1 MGSYYCS
8 YYSFVYRFLFIRC
21 LGSRFMI
28 VKEIKKLNSRHRQ
41 VMRAI
46 LAGRTRQ
53 FIVDQTGISESQ
65 YERIIRS
72 TIFIE
77 EKDRMQD
84 DIRQEAIRIIAAKE
98 ADPVSQVLKEGELP
112 AAKKMVGLLD
122 SKDEKIS
129 QTSAMELLDIG
140 GRKPKAG
147 PGIDAR
153 SLTFV
158 LEGKQADNIAR
169 ALEDTS
175 SGNKRT
181 DSKHEEACSK

>member
-1 MGSYYCS
+1 
-8 YYSFVYRFLFIRC
+8 
-21 LGSRFMI
+21 MI

-41 VMRAI
+41 IMRAI

-53 FIVDQTGISESQ
+53 FITNETGISDSQ

-72 TIFIE
+72 TIFIQ
-77 EKDRMQD
+77 EKDKMQD
-84 DIRQEAIRIIAAKE
+84 EIRQEAVRIIAAKE

-112 AAKKMVGLLD
+112 AAKKLVGLID
-122 SKDEKIS
+122 SEDEKIS
-129 QTSAMELLDIG
+129 QTSAIELLDIG
-140 GRKPKAG
+140 GRRPKAA

-158 LEGKQADNIAR
+158 LEGKNAENISR

-175 SGNKRT
+175 HGAGNVRT
-181 DSKHEEACSK
+181 DKQHEEASPK

>member
-1 MGSYYCS
+1 
-8 YYSFVYRFLFIRC
+8 
-21 LGSRFMI
+21 MI
-28 VKEIKKLNSRHRQ
+28 VNEIKKLNSRHRQ

-72 TIFIE
+72 AIFVE
-77 EKDRMQD
+77 EKEKMQYE
-84 DIRQEAIRIIAAKE
+84 IRQEAVRLIAAKE
-98 ADPVSQVLKEGELP
+98 QDPVSQVLKEGELP
-112 AAKKMVGLLD
+112 AARKMVGLLQ

-129 QTSAMELLDIG
+129 QTSAMELLVIG

-153 SLTFV
+153 SLTFN
-158 LEGKQADNIAR
+158 LDGKDAENISR

-175 SGNKRT
+175 RGAGNQRT
-181 DSKHEEACSK
+181 NKQHEEARPK

>member
-1 MGSYYCS
+1 ME
-8 YYSFVYRFLFIRC
+8 
-21 LGSRFMI
+21 

-41 VMRAI
+41 IMRAI
-46 LAGRTRQ
+46 LAGRTRK
-53 FIVDQTGISESQ
+53 FITDTTGVSESQ

-72 TIFIE
+72 AIFIE
-77 EKDRMQD
+77 EKDKMQYE
-84 DIRQEAIRIIAAKE
+84 IRQEAVRIIAAKE

-112 AAKKMVGLLD
+112 AAKKLVGLVE

-129 QTSAMELLDIG
+129 QTSAIELLDMG
-140 GRKPKAG
+140 GRKPKAA

-158 LEGKQADNIAR
+158 LEGKNAENISR

-175 SGNKRT
+175 HGASNTGTNKQ
-181 DSKHEEACSK
+181 HEEASSK

>member
-1 MGSYYCS
+1 ME
-8 YYSFVYRFLFIRC
+8 
-21 LGSRFMI
+21 

-46 LAGRTRQ
+46 LAGRSRQ

-72 TIFIE
+72 TIFID
-77 EKDRMQD
+77 EKEKMQYE
-84 DIRQEAIRIIAAKE
+84 IRQEAIRLIAAKE

-112 AAKKMVGLLD
+112 AAKKLVGLVD

-129 QTSAMELLDIG
+129 QTSAIELLDIG
-140 GRKPKAG
+140 GRKPKAA

-153 SLTFV
+153 SLTLI
-158 LEGKQADNIAR
+158 LEGKQADNISR

-175 SGNKRT
+175 RGAGNGRT
-181 DSKHEEACSK
+181 DIKHEEARSK

>member
-1 MGSYYCS
+1 MK
-8 YYSFVYRFLFIRC
+8 
-21 LGSRFMI
+21 

-77 EKDRMQD
+77 EKEKMQD
-84 DIRQEAIRIIAAKE
+84 EIRQEAVRIIAAKE
-98 ADPVSQVLKEGELP
+98 ADPVSQVLKEGALP
-112 AAKKMVGLLD
+112 AAKKMVGLLT
-122 SKDEKIS
+122 SKDERIS
-129 QTSAMELLDIG
+129 QTSAMELLEID
-140 GRKPKAG
+140 GRKPKG
-147 PGIDAR
+147 VGIDNR

-158 LEGKQADNIAR
+158 LQGKSAENIER

-175 SGNKRT
+175 GDKRA
-181 DSKHEEACSK
+181 DSKHEEARTK

>member
-1 MGSYYCS
+1 ME
-8 YYSFVYRFLFIRC
+8 
-21 LGSRFMI
+21 

-53 FIVDQTGISESQ
+53 FIVDATGISESQ

-72 TIFIE
+72 AVFIN
-77 EKDRMQD
+77 EKNIMQD
-84 DIRQEAIRIIAAKE
+84 EIRQEAVRIIAAKE

-112 AAKKMVGLLD
+112 AAKKLVGLVE

-129 QTSAMELLDIG
+129 QTSAIELLDMG
-140 GRKPKAG
+140 GRKPKAV

-158 LEGKQADNIAR
+158 LEGKSAENIER
-169 ALEDTS
+169 ALEATS
-175 SGNKRT
+175 HGAGNVRT
-181 DSKHEEACSK
+181 DKQHEEARSK

>member
-1 MGSYYCS
+1 MK
-8 YYSFVYRFLFIRC
+8 
-21 LGSRFMI
+21 

-46 LAGRTRQ
+46 LAGRSRQ
-53 FIVDQTGISESQ
+53 FICDQTGIRESQ
-65 YERIIRS
+65 YERVIRS
-72 TIFIE
+72 TIFIQ
-77 EKDRMQD
+77 EKNKMQD
-84 DIRQEAIRIIAAKE
+84 EIRQEAIRMIAAKE
-98 ADPVSQVLKEGELP
+98 IDPVSQVLKEGALP

-122 SKDEKIS
+122 SKDERIS
-129 QTSAMELLDIG
+129 QTSAMELLDID
-140 GRKPKAG
+140 GRKPKSG

-153 SLTFV
+153 SLTFI

-181 DSKHEEACSK
+181 DRQHEEACSK

>member
-1 MGSYYCS
+1 MK
-8 YYSFVYRFLFIRC
+8 V
-21 LGSRFMI
+21 
-28 VKEIKKLNSRHRQ
+28 VEIKKLNSRHRQ

-53 FIVDQTGISESQ
+53 FITNETGISESQ

-72 TIFIE
+72 AIFME
-77 EKDRMQD
+77 EKDKMQYE
-84 DIRQEAIRIIAAKE
+84 IRQEAVRLIAAKE
-98 ADPVSQVLKEGELP
+98 ADPVSQVLKEGALP

-129 QTSAMELLDIG
+129 ITSAMELLNID
-140 GRKPKAG
+140 GRTPKSG

-153 SLTFV
+153 SMTFN
-158 LEGKQADNIAR
+158 LQGKDAENIAR

-181 DSKHEEACSK
+181 NVEHEEACSK

>member
-1 MGSYYCS
+1 
-8 YYSFVYRFLFIRC
+8 
-21 LGSRFMI
+21 MI
-28 VKEIKKLNSRHRQ
+28 VTEIKKLNSRHRQ

-72 TIFIE
+72 AIFIE
-77 EKDRMQD
+77 EKEKMQYE
-84 DIRQEAIRIIAAKE
+84 IRQEAVRLIAAKE
-98 ADPVSQVLKEGELP
+98 QDPVSQVLKEGELP
-112 AAKKMVGLLD
+112 AAKKMVGLLQ
-122 SKDEKIS
+122 SKDERIS
-129 QTSAMELLDIG
+129 QTSAMELLEIG

-153 SLTFV
+153 SLTFN
-158 LEGKQADNIAR
+158 LDGKDAENISR

-175 SGNKRT
+175 RGAGNQRT
-181 DSKHEEACSK
+181 NKQHEEARPK

>member
-1 MGSYYCS
+1 MQ
-8 YYSFVYRFLFIRC
+8 
-21 LGSRFMI
+21 

-72 TIFIE
+72 AIFID
-77 EKDRMQD
+77 EKDKMQYE
-84 DIRQEAIRIIAAKE
+84 IRQEAVRLIAAKE
-98 ADPVSQVLKEGELP
+98 ADPVSQVLKEGALP
-112 AAKKMVGLLD
+112 AAKKMIGLLD

-129 QTSAMELLDIG
+129 MTSAMELLDMD
-140 GRKPKAG
+140 GRRPKAG

-153 SLTFV
+153 SLTFN
-158 LEGKQADNIAR
+158 LEGKDAENLSR

-175 SGNKRT
+175 HGAVNARTNKQ
-181 DSKHEEACSK
+181 HEEARSK

>member
-1 MGSYYCS
+1 ME
-8 YYSFVYRFLFIRC
+8 
-21 LGSRFMI
+21 

-41 VMRAI
+41 IMRAI
-46 LAGRTRQ
+46 LAGRTRK
-53 FIVDQTGISESQ
+53 FICDETGVSESQ

-72 TIFIE
+72 AIFIN
-77 EKDRMQD
+77 EKDSMQYE
-84 DIRQEAIRIIAAKE
+84 IRQEAIKIIAAKE
-98 ADPVSQVLKEGELP
+98 ADPVSQVLKEGALP
-112 AAKKMVGLLD
+112 AAKKMVGLLE

-140 GRKPKAG
+140 GRKPKGA

-158 LEGKQADNIAR
+158 LEGKDADNLSR

-175 SGNKRT
+175 RGAGNART
-181 DSKHEEACSK
+181 DKQHEEARSK

>member
-1 MGSYYCS
+1 MK
-8 YYSFVYRFLFIRC
+8 V
-21 LGSRFMI
+21 
-28 VKEIKKLNSRHRQ
+28 VEVKKLNSKHRQ
-41 VMRAI
+41 IMRAI

-53 FIVDQTGISESQ
+53 FIIDQIGISDSQ

-77 EKDRMQD
+77 EKEKMQYE
-84 DIRQEAIRIIAAKE
+84 IRQEAVRLIAAKE

-112 AAKKMVGLLD
+112 AARKLVGLVQ

-129 QTSAMELLDIG
+129 QTSAIELLEIG
-140 GRKPKAG
+140 NRKPKAG

-175 SGNKRT
+175 SDNKQT
-181 DSKHEEACSK
+181 DTEHEEACSK

>member
-1 MGSYYCS
+1 MK
-8 YYSFVYRFLFIRC
+8 
-21 LGSRFMI
+21 
-28 VKEIKKLNSRHRQ
+28 VKEIAKLNSRHRQ

-77 EKDRMQD
+77 EKEKMQD
-84 DIRQEAIRIIAAKE
+84 EIRQEAIRVIAAKE

-112 AAKKMVGLLD
+112 AAKKLVGLVD
-122 SKDEKIS
+122 SEDERIS

-140 GRKPKAG
+140 GRKPKAV

-153 SLTFV
+153 SLTLI
-158 LEGKQADNIAR
+158 LEGKDAENISR
-169 ALEDTS
+169 ALEDTAHGA
-175 SGNKRT
+175 GNARANKQ
-181 DSKHEEACSK
+181 HEKARPK

>member
-1 MGSYYCS
+1 
-8 YYSFVYRFLFIRC
+8 
-21 LGSRFMI
+21 MI

-41 VMRAI
+41 IMRAI

-53 FIVDQTGISESQ
+53 FITNQTGISDSQ

-72 TIFIE
+72 TIFIK
-77 EKDRMQD
+77 EKEKMQD
-84 DIRQEAIRIIAAKE
+84 EIRQEAVRIIAAKE

-112 AAKKMVGLLD
+112 AAKKLVGLIE

-129 QTSAMELLDIG
+129 QTSAIELLDIG
-140 GRKPKAG
+140 GRRPKSA

-158 LEGKQADNIAR
+158 LEGKNAENISR

-175 SGNKRT
+175 HGAGNVRT
-181 DSKHEEACSK
+181 DKQHEEASPK